1 MRTVFLG
8 LGTNL
13 DHRDEWLERGLHL
26 LEDALVSRRAVQAM
40 TTSPVYETE
49 AWGMAVG
56 TPSFLN
62 MVVAVETDLPL
73 SELLRLGLDVERECG
88 RIRNPEATGYT
99 NRTLDVDVLCTSNQ
113 ERWSNGE
120 DPGIDLEV
128 PHPRMMSRRFVL
140 QPLFDLAPELSVN
153 GVRVQAALAACSA
166 KPAVAL
172 HQHEGSQKILN
183 DVRESGH

>member
-62 MVVAVETDLPL
+62 MVVAVETDSLPL
-73 SELLRLGLDVERECG
+73 QVM
-88 RIRNPEATGYT
+88 
-99 NRTLDVDVLCTSNQ
+99 VVLVVVLEMEKTPQ
-113 ERWSNGE
+113 ERVYIQDHLMLMLLDKVMME
-120 DPGIDLEV
+120 ALQVVVAAVVVV
-128 PHPRMMSRRFVL
+128 PVVL
-140 QPLFDLAPELSVN
+140 ALKELVHL
-153 GVRVQAALAACSA
+153 VVM
-166 KPAVAL
+166 VA
-172 HQHEGSQKILN
+172 
-183 DVRESGH
+183 